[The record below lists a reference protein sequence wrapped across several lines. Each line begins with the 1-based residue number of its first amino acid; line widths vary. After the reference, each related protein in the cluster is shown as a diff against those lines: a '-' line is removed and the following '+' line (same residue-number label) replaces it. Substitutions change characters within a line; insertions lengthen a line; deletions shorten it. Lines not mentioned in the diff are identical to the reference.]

1 MPVLSNRRRRLD
13 PDSRQEEILKA
24 ALALFADRPADQV
37 SVEEVAAAAAASPA
51 LVHHYFGSR
60 AQLVQAVLRATAD
73 ELIAT
78 LAVDA
83 AAPPAEQ
90 LATGLTIYLDYLE
103 RHPQSWSALLRAG
116 YSAHDPTVAIAA
128 AVDDHAL
135 AIALHAVHPRGTP
148 PAALQLALRGWLAF
162 VKDACLRWLQDAAL
176 HRVELQQLLAAAFV
190 GCLQAAAA
198 ADERAGA
205 ALERFASGR

>member
-1 MPVLSNRRRRLD
+1 VPVLSNRRRRLD

-60 AQLVQAVLRATAD
+60 AQLVHAVLRATAD
-73 ELIAT
+73 ELIGMLT
-78 LAVDA
+78 VDA
-83 AAPPAEQ
+83 AAPAVAQ

-103 RHPQSWSALLRAG
+103 RHPQSWTALLRAG
-116 YSAHDPTVAIAA
+116 YSTHDPTAAIAA
-128 AVDDHAL
+128 AVDDHAM
-135 AIALHAVHPRGTP
+135 AIALRAVHPRGTP
-148 PAALQLALRGWLAF
+148 PTALELALRGWLAF
-162 VKDACLRWLQDAAL
+162 VKDACLRWLQDGALQRAA
-176 HRVELQQLLAAAFV
+176 LQQLLAAAFV
-190 GCLQAAAA
+190 GCLEAAAA

-205 ALERFASGR
+205 ALERFSSGR

>member
-1 MPVLSNRRRRLD
+1 
-13 PDSRQEEILKA
+13 
-24 ALALFADRPADQV
+24 
-37 SVEEVAAAAAASPA
+37 
-51 LVHHYFGSR
+51 
-60 AQLVQAVLRATAD
+60 VQAVLRATAD